1 MKLLQYRQENEVQSE
16 VEALAAVISPI
27 LKGILLSLNREIVTV
42 RAGSKNIIVEI
53 MHSFIP

>member
-27 LKGILLSLNREIVTV
+27 LKGILLSLNREIVM
-42 RAGSKNIIVEI
+42 RADMIKYHCGN
-53 MHSFIP
+53 

>member
-27 LKGILLSLNREIVTV
+27 LKEFCSL
-42 RAGSKNIIVEI
+42 
-53 MHSFIP
+53 

>member
-27 LKGILLSLNREIVTV
+27 LKGILLSLNREIVTDE
-42 RAGSKNIIVEI
+42 G
-53 MHSFIP
+53 M

>member
-27 LKGILLSLNREIVTV
+27 FVYTVAVMEIVVFVSNMQYMTQ
-42 RAGSKNIIVEI
+42 S
-53 MHSFIP
+53 